1 MSGYQEITYTMDS
14 EVRRRGGLPND
25 VPRQTSEDSS
35 IPRIARLMAL
45 AIRLE
50 GLIRKQTIPDYAS
63 VARRGRVPR
72 ARMTQIMKL
81 LDPAPDVQ
89 EQIRFCRLCRASTRE
104 TCGRLSAGSTGTSSG
119 ACFGNS
125 RVVRA

>member
-1 MSGYQEITYTMDS
+1 MSGYQEVIYTLDF
-14 EVRRRGGLPND
+14 EVRRRSDNQAA
-25 VPRQTSEDSS
+25 PRPSGPAEDC

-50 GLIRKQTIPDYAS
+50 GLIREQTIPDYAS